1 MAKLKG
7 PAKTA
12 FLKRMAAGRK
22 KARRAKSKQRN
33 LEKNLIRKTSRKAYT
48 FPRKSA
54 SLKRRKPSKTMAKRR
69 LRTRARSYVKRRT
82 DLRGIFKRGLLGEA
96 VKGVGAGSI
105 AGLVVNQVAPQY
117 STVAATG
124 AGFLGGGIVGA
135 LASLFVNGGLS
146 QLTGMFGGRSNG
158 SVNGVMGV

>member
-7 PAKTA
+7 AAKTA
-12 FLKRMAAGRK
+12 FLKRMAAGRR
-22 KARRAKSKQRN
+22 KARNGTKKGM
-33 LEKNLIRKTSRKAYT
+33 IRKTSRRAYT
-48 FPRKSA
+48 GLRKSTT
-54 SLKRRKPSKTMAKRR
+54 LKRRKPRKTMAKRR
-69 LRTRARSYVKRRT
+69 SRMRSVVRRRT
-82 DLRGIFKRGLLGEA
+82 DLRGIFKRGILGEA
-96 VKGVGAGSI
+96 VKGIGSGAI

-124 AGFLGGGIVGA
+124 AGFLGGGFVGA

-146 QLTGMFGGRSNG
+146 QITGMFGGRSNG

>member
-7 PAKTA
+7 AAKTA
-12 FLKRMAAGRK
+12 FLKRMAAGRR
-22 KARRAKSKQRN
+22 KARNGTKKGM
-33 LEKNLIRKTSRKAYT
+33 IRKTSRRAYT
-48 FPRKSA
+48 GLRKST
-54 SLKRRKPSKTMAKRR
+54 SLKRRKPRKTMAKRR
-69 LRTRARSYVKRRT
+69 SRMRSVVRRRT
-82 DLRGIFKRGLLGEA
+82 DLRGIFKRGILGEA
-96 VKGVGAGSI
+96 VKGIGSGAI

-124 AGFLGGGIVGA
+124 AGFLGGGFVGA

-146 QLTGMFGGRSNG
+146 QITGMFGGRSNG

>member
-7 PAKTA
+7 AAKTA
-12 FLKRMAAGRK
+12 FLKRMAAGRR
-22 KARRAKSKQRN
+22 KARNGTKKGM
-33 LEKNLIRKTSRKAYT
+33 LRKTSRKAYT

-54 SLKRRKPSKTMAKRR
+54 ALKRRKPRKTMARR
-69 LRTRARSYVKRRT
+69 RSRIRSAVRRRT
-82 DLRGIFKRGLLGEA
+82 DLRGIFKRGILGEA
-96 VKGVGAGSI
+96 VKGIGSGAI

-124 AGFLGGGIVGA
+124 AGFLGGGFVGA

-146 QLTGMFGGRSNG
+146 SITSMFGGRTT
-158 SVNGVMGV
+158 SVNGAMGV

>member
-7 PAKTA
+7 AAKTA
-12 FLKRMAAGRK
+12 FLKRMAAGRR
-22 KARRAKSKQRN
+22 KARNGTKKGM
-33 LEKNLIRKTSRKAYT
+33 IRKTSRRAYT
-48 FPRKSA
+48 GLRKST
-54 SLKRRKPSKTMAKRR
+54 SLKRRKPRKTMAKRR
-69 LRTRARSYVKRRT
+69 SRIRSVVRRRT
-82 DLRGIFKRGLLGEA
+82 DLRGIFKRGILGEA
-96 VKGVGAGSI
+96 VKGIGSGAI

-124 AGFLGGGIVGA
+124 AGFLGGGFVGA

-146 QLTGMFGGRSNG
+146 QITGMFSGRSNG

>member
-7 PAKTA
+7 AAKTA
-12 FLKRMAAGRK
+12 FLKRMAAGRR
-22 KARRAKSKQRN
+22 KAKRSTRKGM
-33 LEKNLIRKTSRKAYT
+33 LRKTSRKAYT
-48 FPRKSA
+48 FPRKTT

-69 LRTRARSYVKRRT
+69 SRMRSVVRRRT
-82 DLRGIFKRGLLGEA
+82 DLRGIFKRGILGEV
-96 VKGVGAGSI
+96 VKGIGSGAL

-124 AGFLGGGIVGA
+124 AGFLGGGFVGA

-146 QLTGMFGGRSNG
+146 QITGMFGGRSNG

>member
-1 MAKLKG
+1 
-7 PAKTA
+7 
-12 FLKRMAAGRK
+12 MAAGRR
-22 KARRAKSKQRN
+22 KAKRSTRKGM
-33 LEKNLIRKTSRKAYT
+33 IRKTSRKAYEGL
-48 FPRKSA
+48 RKST
-54 SLKRRKPSKTMAKRR
+54 SLKRRKPRKTMAKRR
-69 LRTRARSYVKRRT
+69 SRMRSVVRRRT

-146 QLTGMFGGRSNG
+146 QITGMFGGRSNG

>member
-7 PAKTA
+7 AAKTA
-12 FLKRMAAGRK
+12 FLKRMAAGRR
-22 KARRAKSKQRN
+22 KARSGTKKGM
-33 LEKNLIRKTSRKAYT
+33 IRKTSRRAYEGL
-48 FPRKSA
+48 RKST
-54 SLKRRKPSKTMAKRR
+54 SLKRRKPRKNMAKRR
-69 LRTRARSYVKRRT
+69 LRTRAKSYVRRRT
-82 DLRGIFKRGLLGEA
+82 DLRGIFKRGMLGEA

-124 AGFLGGGIVGA
+124 AGFLGGGFVGA

-146 QLTGMFGGRSNG
+146 QITGMFGGRSNG
-158 SVNGVMGV
+158 SAVNGVMGV

>member
-7 PAKTA
+7 AAKTA
-12 FLKRMAAGRK
+12 FLKRMAAGRR
-22 KARRAKSKQRN
+22 KARNGTKKGM
-33 LEKNLIRKTSRKAYT
+33 IRKTSRRAYT
-48 FPRKSA
+48 GLRKST
-54 SLKRRKPSKTMAKRR
+54 SLKRRKPRKTMAKRR
-69 LRTRARSYVKRRT
+69 SRMRSVVRRRT
-82 DLRGIFKRGLLGEA
+82 DLRGIFKRGMLGEA
-96 VKGVGAGSI
+96 VKGIGSGAI

-124 AGFLGGGIVGA
+124 AGFLGGGFVGA

-146 QLTGMFGGRSNG
+146 QITGMFGGRSNG

>member
-12 FLKRMAAGRK
+12 FLKRMAAGRR
-22 KARRAKSKQRN
+22 KARNGTKKGM
-33 LEKNLIRKTSRKAYT
+33 IRKTSRRAYT
-48 FPRKSA
+48 GLRKST
-54 SLKRRKPSKTMAKRR
+54 SLKRRKPRKTMAKRR
-69 LRTRARSYVKRRT
+69 SRMRSVVRRRT
-82 DLRGIFKRGLLGEA
+82 DLRGIFKRGILGEA
-96 VKGVGAGSI
+96 VKGIGSGAI

-124 AGFLGGGIVGA
+124 AGFLGGGFVGA

-146 QLTGMFGGRSNG
+146 QITGMFSGRSNG

>member
-7 PAKTA
+7 AAKTA
-12 FLKRMAAGRK
+12 FLKRMAAGRR
-22 KARRAKSKQRN
+22 KAKRSTRKGM
-33 LEKNLIRKTSRKAYT
+33 LRKTSRKAYT
-48 FPRKSA
+48 FPRKST
-54 SLKRRKPSKTMAKRR
+54 SLKRRKPRKSMARR
-69 LRTRARSYVKRRT
+69 RSRMRSVVRRRT
-82 DLRGIFKRGLLGEA
+82 DLRGIFKRGILGEV
-96 VKGVGAGSI
+96 VKGIGSGAL

-124 AGFLGGGIVGA
+124 AGFLGGGFVGA

-146 QLTGMFGGRSNG
+146 QITGMFGGRSNG

>member
-7 PAKTA
+7 AAKTA
-12 FLKRMAAGRK
+12 FLKRMAAGRR
-22 KARRAKSKQRN
+22 KARNGTKKGM
-33 LEKNLIRKTSRKAYT
+33 IRKTSRRAYT
-48 FPRKSA
+48 GLRKST
-54 SLKRRKPSKTMAKRR
+54 SLKRRKPRKTMAKRR
-69 LRTRARSYVKRRT
+69 SRMRAVVRRRT
-82 DLRGIFKRGLLGEA
+82 DLRGIFKRGILGEA
-96 VKGVGAGSI
+96 VKGIGSGAI

-124 AGFLGGGIVGA
+124 AGFLGGGFVGA

-146 QLTGMFGGRSNG
+146 QITGMFGGRSNG

>member
-7 PAKTA
+7 AAKTA
-12 FLKRMAAGRK
+12 FLKRMAAGRR
-22 KARRAKSKQRN
+22 KARNGTKKGM
-33 LEKNLIRKTSRKAYT
+33 IRKTSRRAYT
-48 FPRKSA
+48 GLRKST
-54 SLKRRKPSKTMAKRR
+54 SLKRRKPRKTMAKRR
-69 LRTRARSYVKRRT
+69 SRMRSVVRRRT

-96 VKGVGAGSI
+96 VKGIGAGAI
-105 AGLVVNQVAPQY
+105 GGLVVNQFAPQY

-124 AGFLGGGIVGA
+124 AGFLGGGFVGA

-146 QLTGMFGGRSNG
+146 QLTGMFSGRSNG

>member
-7 PAKTA
+7 AAKTA
-12 FLKRMAAGRK
+12 FLIRMAAGRR
-22 KARRAKSKQRN
+22 KARNGTKKGM
-33 LEKNLIRKTSRKAYT
+33 IRKTSRRAYT
-48 FPRKSA
+48 GLRKSTT
-54 SLKRRKPSKTMAKRR
+54 LKRRKPRKTMAKRR
-69 LRTRARSYVKRRT
+69 SRMRSVVRRRT
-82 DLRGIFKRGLLGEA
+82 DLRGIFKRGILGEA
-96 VKGVGAGSI
+96 VKGIGSGAI

-124 AGFLGGGIVGA
+124 AGFLGGGFVGA

-146 QLTGMFGGRSNG
+146 QITGMFGGRSNG

>member
-7 PAKTA
+7 AAKTA
-12 FLKRMAAGRK
+12 FLKRMAAGRR
-22 KARRAKSKQRN
+22 KARNGTKKGM
-33 LEKNLIRKTSRKAYT
+33 IRKTSRRAYEGL
-48 FPRKSA
+48 RKST
-54 SLKRRKPSKTMAKRR
+54 SLKRRKPRKTMAKRR
-69 LRTRARSYVKRRT
+69 SRMRSVVRRRT

-96 VKGVGAGSI
+96 VKGIGAGAI
-105 AGLVVNQVAPQY
+105 GGLVVNQFAPQY
-117 STVAATG
+117 ATVASTG

-146 QLTGMFGGRSNG
+146 QITGMFGGRSNG